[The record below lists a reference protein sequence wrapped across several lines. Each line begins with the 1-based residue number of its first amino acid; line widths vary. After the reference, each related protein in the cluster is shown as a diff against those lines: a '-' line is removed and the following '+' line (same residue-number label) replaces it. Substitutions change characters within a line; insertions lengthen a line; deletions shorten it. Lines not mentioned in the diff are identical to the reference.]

1 MPYKCIVP
9 GCKTDYLSCKAKLST
24 FTVPKNDELREKWQ
38 EALKLKKPL
47 KEKNVVCEK
56 HFRANNIIGSSE
68 HKNANGN
75 ILAEV
80 RSFITS
86 PYDSNNWEDIY
97 FIYLVTTSN
106 FLCFQKTFSVYLTIP
121 FCACVVESS
130 WPEKIAMLASVRAHF
145 FHTSARTCV

>member
-9 GCKTDYLSCKAKLST
+9 GCKTGYLSCKAKLSR

-56 HFRANNIIGSSE
+56 HFRANDIIGSSK
-68 HKNANGN
+68 HKDANGN

-80 RSFITS
+80 SSFITS
-86 PYDSNNWEDIY
+86 LYDSNNWEDIY

-106 FLCFQKTFSVYLTIP
+106 FFCFQKTFSVYLMIP
-121 FCACVVESS
+121 FCAFVVESS
-130 WPEKIAMLASVRAHF
+130 WPKKLAMLASVRAHF
-145 FHTSARTCV
+145 FPASARTCV